1 MTIVPKIQVA
11 TRKPHTQTCAV
22 FGGKSKVSIKEN
34 EWLPFSQFELGKEC
48 LK

>member
-22 FGGKSKVSIKEN
+22 LSKVSIKEN